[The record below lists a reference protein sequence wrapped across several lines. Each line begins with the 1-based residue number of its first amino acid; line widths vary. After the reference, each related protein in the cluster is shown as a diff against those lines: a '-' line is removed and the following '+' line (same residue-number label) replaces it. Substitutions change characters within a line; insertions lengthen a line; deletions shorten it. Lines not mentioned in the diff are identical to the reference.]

1 MLSLGGRFERTVPLW
16 VLGIDPVF
24 IMIEIKEI
32 GEDTIR
38 KLDLNPDSIVIET
51 IWELDDFPDMEIFR
65 KGWALHGEDPDD
77 WTCWQSEVRATT
89 IRKGKYVIGSAYL
102 GGTWEKA
109 GDHPSK
115 SNPEISGYYPQ
126 MLEEALEELSK
137 ELGEV

>member
-24 IMIEIKEI
+24 IMTEIEEI
-32 GEDTIR
+32 NVNTIR
-38 KLDLNPDSIVIET
+38 ELDLDPDNTVIET
-51 IWELDDFPDMEIFR
+51 IWEYDDDPDWDIFD
-65 KGWALHGEDPDD
+65 GGNALHGDSTDD
-77 WTCWQSEVRATT
+77 WICWMSEVRVTT
-89 IRKGKYVIGSAYL
+89 IRKGEFVTGSAYL